1 MPEISVIIPCFNQA
15 EYLKDSIGSILAQ
28 TFEDWECIIINDGST
43 DNTEEI
49 ALAYCSVDNRFVYV
63 KKENGGPSSSKNVGI
78 RQSKGNYIQLLD
90 ADDVIDKNKFEK
102 QLALLK
108 NTSNNAL
115 SYCDYFTSKDSD
127 LSESCPERYVNP
139 RFKSKNYQLELIR
152 NWELSLSIPCHCYLF
167 KYQIFKEKNI
177 FFDEKLMNHED
188 WDCWMSIFSL
198 KPEIYFV
205 DQILATYRIRS
216 NSKCFDTDFMFNGY
230 LNAISKQKEMLKKN
244 SLTSHFLSIKYFQ
257 IKHGRKKIYKV
268 LVKGLSIYTKIIL
281 LLKQI

>member
-1 MPEISVIIPCFNQA
+1 MPEISVIVPCFNQA

-49 ALAYCSVDNRFVYV
+49 ALAYCSKDNRFVYV
-63 KKENGGPSSSKNVGI
+63 KKENGGPSSSKNLGI
-78 RQSKGNYIQLLD
+78 RQSKGNYIQFLD

-108 NTSNNAL
+108 NTSNIAL

-127 LSESCPERYVNP
+127 LSEECPERYVNP
-139 RFKSKNYQLELIR
+139 KFNSKNYLLELIR
-152 NWELSLSIPCHCYLF
+152 NWELNLSIPCHCYLF
-167 KYQIFKEKNI
+167 KSSIFKENNI

-198 KPEIYFV
+198 NPKVYFI
-205 DQILATYRIRS
+205 DQILATYRIRQ
-216 NSKCFDTDFMFNGY
+216 NSACYDTDLMYNGY
-230 LNAISKQKEMLKKN
+230 LSALSKQKEMQKKN
-244 SLTSHFLSIKYFQ
+244 SMASHLLSIKYFQ
-257 IKHGRKKIYKV
+257 VKNRGKFIFKV
-268 LVKGLSIYTKIIL
+268 LDKGLSIYTKFLL